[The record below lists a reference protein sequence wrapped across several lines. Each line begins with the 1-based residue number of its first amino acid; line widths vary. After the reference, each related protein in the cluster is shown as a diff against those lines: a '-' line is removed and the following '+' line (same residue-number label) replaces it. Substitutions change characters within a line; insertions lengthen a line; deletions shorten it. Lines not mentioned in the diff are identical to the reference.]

1 MSIDKTKIFI
11 AGTGSYVPEKILTN
25 ADFEK
30 MVDTT
35 NEWIIQRTGI
45 EQRHIAAPDEA
56 TSDLGYKAA
65 LNAIDSAGISI
76 SEIDLI
82 IVATVTPDMSFP
94 STACIIQNKLNAVNA
109 ACFDLSAACTGFIY
123 ALSVAKDIMSNNNN
137 MNTALI
143 IAAET
148 LSRITDYEDRSM
160 CVLFGDGAG
169 AAILKKGPGES
180 HIHDYILKADG
191 SYGDLLKL
199 PAGGSRMPAS
209 EHTIKNKLHFINMDG
224 NAVFKVAIKSM
235 SSIAEEIL
243 LKNNMNV
250 NNLDMVIF
258 HQANIRILD
267 FVRKRL
273 QIPEDKVYINIQK
286 YGNTSAATI
295 AIALDEVVKKEL
307 VKKGSN
313 ILVVAFGGG
322 FTWGALLLTL

>member
-1 MSIDKTKIFI
+1 MKKNKNKVYI
-11 AGTGSYVPEKILTN
+11 AGTGSYIPEKILTN
-25 ADFEK
+25 SDFEK

-56 TSDLGYKAA
+56 TSDLGYSAA
-65 LNAIDSAGISI
+65 VRALDSAGVSAD
-76 SEIDLI
+76 ELDLI
-82 IVATVTPDMSFP
+82 VVATVTPDMSFP
-94 STACIIQNKLNAVNA
+94 STSCIIQQKLKAVNA

-123 ALSVAKDIMSNNNN
+123 ALTAAKDMMTGNDRI
-137 MNTALI
+137 NTAI
-143 IAAET
+143 VIAAET

-169 AAILKKGPGES
+169 AAVLKKS
-180 HIHDYILKADG
+180 SDKSYIKDSILKADG

-199 PAGGSRMPAS
+199 PAGGSRLPAS
-209 EHTIKNKLHFINMDG
+209 KETLEKRLHYIYMDG

-243 LKNNMNV
+243 EKNGMTSED
-250 NNLDMVIF
+250 LDMVIF
-258 HQANIRILD
+258 HQANIRILE

-273 QIPEDKVYINIQK
+273 KLPEDKVYINIQK

-295 AIALDEVVKKEL
+295 AIALDEVIKKGL
-307 VKKGSN
+307 VKKGAN
-313 ILVVAFGGG
+313 IMIVAFGGG
-322 FTWGALLLTL
+322 FTWGSMLFTL

>member
-1 MSIDKTKIFI
+1 MKKNKNKVYI
-11 AGTGSYVPEKILTN
+11 AGTGSYIPEKILTN
-25 ADFEK
+25 SDFEK

-56 TSDLGYKAA
+56 TSDLGYNAA
-65 LNAIDSAGISI
+65 VRALDSAGVSAD
-76 SEIDLI
+76 ELDLI
-82 IVATVTPDMSFP
+82 VVATVTPDMSFP
-94 STACIIQNKLNAVNA
+94 STSCIIQQKLKAVNA

-123 ALSVAKDIMSNNNN
+123 ALTAAKDMMTGNDRI
-137 MNTALI
+137 NTAI
-143 IAAET
+143 VIAAET

-169 AAILKKGPGES
+169 AAVLKKS
-180 HIHDYILKADG
+180 SDKSYIKDSILKADG

-199 PAGGSRMPAS
+199 PAGGSRLPAS
-209 EHTIKNKLHFINMDG
+209 KETLEKRLHYIYMDG

-243 LKNNMNV
+243 EKNGMTSED
-250 NNLDMVIF
+250 LDMVIF
-258 HQANIRILD
+258 HQANIRILE

-273 QIPEDKVYINIQK
+273 KLPEDKVYINIQK

-295 AIALDEVVKKEL
+295 AIALDEVIKKGL
-307 VKKGSN
+307 VKKGAN
-313 ILVVAFGGG
+313 IMIVAFGGG
-322 FTWGALLLTL
+322 FTWGSMLFTL